1 MLLGSTHR
9 NNRFDSDMVWMTR
22 GADAFFHVFLLITAL
37 RQMAVIKGA
46 SKTPVRDSV
55 FALVGHCRDGG
66 EYLTPLEFRHAV
78 KVRTGFQCFQP

>member
-22 GADAFFHVFLLITAL
+22 GADAFFHVFLLTTAL
-37 RQMAVIKGA
+37 RQLAVIKGA

-55 FALVGHCRDGG
+55 FALGHCRDGG
-66 EYLTPLEFRHAV
+66 EYLRLWNFAML
-78 KVRTGFQCFQP
+78 